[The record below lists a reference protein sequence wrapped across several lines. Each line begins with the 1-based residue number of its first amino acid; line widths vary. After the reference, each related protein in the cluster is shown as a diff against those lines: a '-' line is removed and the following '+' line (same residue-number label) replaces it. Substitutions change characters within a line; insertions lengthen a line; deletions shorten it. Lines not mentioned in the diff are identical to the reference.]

1 MAVLK
6 EDWLAP
12 RLRWAVSELT
22 LVLIVADIVNLLFGT
37 DKLGV
42 SADFDTCQTHRVHQE
57 IIVVILRRGGFAKH
71 R

>member
-22 LVLIVADIVNLLFGT
+22 LVLIVADIWLPFQV
-37 DKLGV
+37 D
-42 SADFDTCQTHRVHQE
+42 
-57 IIVVILRRGGFAKH
+57 
-71 R
+71 